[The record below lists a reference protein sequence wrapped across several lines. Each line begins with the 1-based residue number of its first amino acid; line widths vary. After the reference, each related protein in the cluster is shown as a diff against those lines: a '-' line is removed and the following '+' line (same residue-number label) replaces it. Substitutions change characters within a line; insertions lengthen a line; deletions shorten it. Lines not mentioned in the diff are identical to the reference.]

1 MMRGMMATALTW
13 SLVLGASTA
22 SAADRDAM
30 EAVKAADSIAWSLRD
45 ERNQMVVA
53 VSPARQ
59 TLQIAGS
66 FGTALGASISAIA
79 NDKHRRAIEEALGDY
94 DGAAVFREKL
104 ESRIAAA
111 LGERARKVSP
121 MGSTA
126 GYNNPKDAERE
137 RLSSLAGSGQD
148 LVLDVQAEYGL
159 FGYQGLL
166 VAKLTAKLTDTER
179 GRKVWGDNLIASAE
193 YILASDKLKDPTNQL
208 MPNLTDPRFG
218 VSEDA
223 IAQWTGDGGA
233 AFRQRFEAAVD
244 GVISA
249 MLMELGLEENAEGG
263 YYLGR
268 IYLMRKQFEAAE
280 AYFNIALRLA
290 PDHLPA
296 KNGLSVTLA
305 HSKRVDDAIAL
316 AREITVADAEFGP
329 AQYNLAWWL
338 AVEKNDAA
346 AARPHYDQARALG
359 VSTGKKLD
367 KAVGAG

>member
-13 SLVLGASTA
+13 TLLCGAGTA
-22 SAADRDAM
+22 TAADRDAM
-30 EAVKAADSIAWSLRD
+30 EAMKAAESVAWSLRD

-59 TLQIAGS
+59 TMQIAGS
-66 FGTALGASISAIA
+66 FGTALGASISAIS
-79 NDKHRRAIEEALGDY
+79 NDKHRRAIEETLGDY

-111 LGERARKVSP
+111 LGDRARKVSP
-121 MGSTA
+121 MASTA
-126 GYNNPKDAERE
+126 GYKNPRDAELE
-137 RLSSLAGSGQD
+137 RFSSLAASGQG

-179 GRKVWGDNLIASAE
+179 GRKVWGDDLIASAE
-193 YILASDKLKDPTNQL
+193 YILASDKLKDPTKQL

-233 AFRQRFEAAVD
+233 AFRERFEAAVD

-280 AYFNIALRLA
+280 AYFNIALRKE
-290 PDHLPA
+290 PDHVPA
-296 KNGLSVTLA
+296 KNGLSVTSA
-305 HSKRVDDAIAL
+305 HSKRLDQAIAL
-316 AREITVADAEFGP
+316 AQDLTSSNPEFGP
-329 AQYNLAWWL
+329 AHYNLAWWL

-346 AARPHYDQARALG
+346 AARPHYDQAKALG